1 MKTAIYP
8 GSFDPVT
15 LGHLNIIKR
24 AAACFDRL
32 IVCVMINSKKQGM
45 FTPEERV
52 ELLKKATARFPNV
65 EVDYSEGLLAAYA
78 KRRRAHVVVKGL
90 RAVSDRSGDHVP
102 GLQREIYIPE
112 LHHRQG
118 DGPVRG
124 RSGRV
129 PSQGDRGR
137 CEPADA
143 GIAGKEGLTM
153 ASGVEELLDMLF
165 DMVDE
170 AKNVP
175 LSSDRCMIERDRA
188 LDLIDDIRAQFP
200 VELSEAKKV
209 MASRADLIASAKR
222 EVEAI
227 RRQAEEKAK
236 QVLSEETIL
245 LQAKQR
251 ANELMQQAEDRSREL
266 KRSAN
271 EYCEDALRRTEEA
284 VAEAYNEI
292 KQSRARFRA
301 AASSTAGGQTSS
313 GGRLMYDAAA
323 DED

>member
-1 MKTAIYP
+1 
-8 GSFDPVT
+8 
-15 LGHLNIIKR
+15 
-24 AAACFDRL
+24 
-32 IVCVMINSKKQGM
+32 
-45 FTPEERV
+45 
-52 ELLKKATARFPNV
+52 
-65 EVDYSEGLLAAYA
+65 
-78 KRRRAHVVVKGL
+78 
-90 RAVSDRSGDHVP
+90 
-102 GLQREIYIPE
+102 
-112 LHHRQG
+112 
-118 DGPVRG
+118 
-124 RSGRV
+124 
-129 PSQGDRGR
+129 
-137 CEPADA
+137 
-143 GIAGKEGLTM
+143 M

-222 EVEAI
+222 EAEAI
-227 RRQAEEKAK
+227 RR
-236 QVLSEETIL
+236 
-245 LQAKQR
+245 
-251 ANELMQQAEDRSREL
+251 QAEDRSREL

-301 AASSTAGGQTSS
+301 AASSTSAGQASS
-313 GGRLMYDAAA
+313 GGRPMYDAAA